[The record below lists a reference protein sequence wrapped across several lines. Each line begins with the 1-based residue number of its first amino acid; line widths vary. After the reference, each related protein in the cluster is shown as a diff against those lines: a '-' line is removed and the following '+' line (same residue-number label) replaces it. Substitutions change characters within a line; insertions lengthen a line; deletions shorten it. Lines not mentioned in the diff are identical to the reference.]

1 MPDDYFV
8 VDIETCPINLRNY
21 NDRTEEEKLK
31 LLNPIDSKIIA
42 IGVRHNNTDKIFLDE
57 DEKKILQEFW
67 SEWKSIKKDNPYAS
81 AVGFNITNFDMPVL
95 TARSLIN
102 NIQIY
107 PFTLKSIIDLRDKIN
122 AYRYGPTRGKLKE
135 YAKIIN
141 IPTEDIDGSDIAQ
154 LCINKNYKLLEKY
167 LATDLKIT
175 DELYKR
181 VRDTR
186 ILEINKW

>member
-1 MPDDYFV
+1 MNENYFV
-8 VDIETCPINLRNY
+8 MDIETCPINLEKY
-21 NDRTEEEKLK
+21 NELSDEEKLK

-42 IGVRHNNTDKIFLDE
+42 IGIRYNAKDSIFLDE
-57 DEKKILQEFW
+57 DEKKVLEEFW
-67 SEWKSIKKDNPYAS
+67 AEWKAIKRDIPFAS
-81 AVGFNITNFDMPVL
+81 VVGFNINNFDLPII

-102 NIQIY
+102 NVVIC
-107 PFTLKSIIDLRDKIN
+107 PFTLKSIVDLRDKIN

-135 YAKIIN
+135 YAKLMN
-141 IPTEDIDGSDIAQ
+141 LHTEDINGSEVSR
-154 LCINKNYKLLEKY
+154 LCTKKNYELLSKY

-181 VRDTR
+181 VRDTK